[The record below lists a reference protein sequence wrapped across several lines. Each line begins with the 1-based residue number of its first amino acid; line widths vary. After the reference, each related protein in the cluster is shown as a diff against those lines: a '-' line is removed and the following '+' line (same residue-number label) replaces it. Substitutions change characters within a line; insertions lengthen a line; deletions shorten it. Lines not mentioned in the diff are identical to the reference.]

1 MRPPGCAAGRELPS
15 PVTPASGFAPMPDGR
30 GWYARCCL
38 GGSAFPMEPAMRLPT
53 LMIPAVLATALA
65 LPVAAQQGDGTAQ
78 RVTAVVFKPRQVEAT
93 DARVRALDVADGL
106 AVTKFAEGLGNAR
119 IIAVSPDGRVY
130 VSRREEGDV
139 LMLHDGDGDG
149 RADGPPVTVARR
161 AGAHGLAIHDGQ
173 LYLATVREV
182 FVAPIGPDGTLGE
195 LRMIIDDLPDG
206 GQHPNRTLAV
216 GPDSMLYISIGS
228 SCNACNE
235 TNPEHATMLR
245 ASLDGKTRA
254 IFASGLRNTI
264 GFDWHPQT
272 GELWGFDLGI
282 DFLGNDVQDEE
293 INRIVS
299 GKQYGW
305 PHVFG
310 KDGIH
315 PQTTPQGGISKETW
329 REMSE
334 PMVLGYTAHAAPMQ
348 FVFYPETGT
357 LPERYRGGAFATM
370 RGSWN
375 REPASG
381 YELVH
386 VTFDDGAPTRVDPV
400 VSGFLTDDGRAHF
413 ARPVGLALARDGALL
428 MGDDSNGV
436 IYRIAATADAHAR
449 AESVGAAPAAPGDA
463 MRQQAMQGVG
473 VPLAIARKETSLNDA
488 RAANAEAVTMRVS
501 SPTIRDGAQ
510 IPKQHSEYADGHA
523 PALTWNAVEGAR
535 SYVLIMEDPD
545 AKPITPFVHWVAYNI
560 PASATQLPEGLPK
573 QGRLKLPEGML
584 QGANS
589 YGSIGYFGPKPP
601 VGDPP
606 HRYHFQVFAIDRML
620 DLEPHAN
627 RDEVL
632 AAIDGHVLAKGE
644 LTGTFG
650 QAAEPAK

>member
-1 MRPPGCAAGRELPS
+1 M
-15 PVTPASGFAPMPDGR
+15 
-30 GWYARCCL
+30 
-38 GGSAFPMEPAMRLPT
+38 
-53 LMIPAVLATALA
+53 
-65 LPVAAQQGDGTAQ
+65 
-78 RVTAVVFKPRQVEAT
+78 
-93 DARVRALDVADGL
+93 
-106 AVTKFAEGLGNAR
+106 
-119 IIAVSPDGRVY
+119 
-130 VSRREEGDV
+130 SRREEGDV
-139 LMLHDGDGDG
+139 LMLHDADDDG
-149 RADGPPVTVARR
+149 RADGAPKTVARR
-161 AGAHGLAIHDGQ
+161 AGAHGLAIHEGQ

-182 FVAPIGPDGTLGE
+182 FVAPIRDDGSLGA

-216 GPDSMLYISIGS
+216 GPDDMLYISVGS

-245 ASLDGKTRA
+245 ASLDGRTRT

-264 GFDWHPQT
+264 GFDWHPKT
-272 GELWGFDLGI
+272 GELWGFDHGI

-315 PQTTPQGGISKETW
+315 PQTTPPGGISKETW

-348 FVFYPETGT
+348 FVFYPDTGT

-386 VTFDDGAPTRVDPV
+386 VKFDDGAPTRVDPV
-400 VSGFLTDDGRAHF
+400 VSGFLTDNGRAHF
-413 ARPVGLALARDGALL
+413 ARPVGLAVARDGALL
-428 MGDDSNGV
+428 MSDDTHGV
-436 IYRIAATADAHAR
+436 IYRIAAADAAR
-449 AESVGAAPAAPGDA
+449 DGDTATVAMQAPPADA
-463 MRQQAMQGVG
+463 MRRQAMQGVG
-473 VPLAIARKETSLNDA
+473 VPLAIERDETATRRDA
-488 RAANAEAVTMRVS
+488 GADAAAATMALR
-501 SPTIRDGAQ
+501 SPTIREGAP
-510 IPKQHSEYADGHA
+510 IPKPHSEYAEGSS
-523 PALTWNAVEGAR
+523 PALSWDAVEGAG

-573 QGRLKLPEGML
+573 QGRLKLPDGML

-589 YGSIGYFGPKPP
+589 HGSIGYFGPKPP
-601 VGDPP
+601 AGDPP
-606 HRYHFQVFAIDRML
+606 HRYHFQLFAIDRML
-620 DLEPHAN
+620 DLKPHAT

-632 AAIDGHVLAKGE
+632 AAIEGHVIANGR
-644 LTGTFG
+644 LTGTFQ
-650 QAAEPAK
+650 QAGEPPK